1 MERHKTHKNVINA
14 ADDASQD
21 RFKDLLDNGAQEAYK
36 RPWHRIERG
45 LRLNR
50 IRIFI
55 EEVAS
60 QYNMTEDEKK
70 TFFVFLQKALDRKL
84 LNTIKI
90 VQYNPETQ
98 RITTIKGLEVKRN
111 TEGVLKWSFK
121 QKTEG
126 TRKKKKDDSPS
137 VTTDITKIEESE
149 AV

>member
-1 MERHKTHKNVINA
+1 MVATTVANVTIPEDSA
-14 ADDASQD
+14 QE

-55 EEVAS
+55 EEVS
-60 QYNMTEDEKK
+60 PQYNMTDEEKK
-70 TFFVFLQKALDRKL
+70 SFFVFLQKALDRKL
-84 LNTIKI
+84 LNTIKV
-90 VQYNPETQ
+90 VQYNPDTQ
-98 RITTIKGLEVKRN
+98 RITTIKGLEIKRN
-111 TEGVLKWSFK
+111 SDGVLKWAFK

-137 VTTDITKIEESE
+137 VTTDITKIEE
-149 AV
+149 ADAI

>member
-1 MERHKTHKNVINA
+1 MERHKTYKHVNS
-14 ADDASQD
+14 DESSQD

-50 IRIFI
+50 LRIFI

-70 TFFVFLQKALDRKL
+70 AFFVFLQKSLDKKL
-84 LNTIKI
+84 LNTIKV
-90 VQYNPETQ
+90 VQYNPESQ
-98 RITTIKGLEVKRN
+98 RITTIKGLEIKRN
-111 TEGVLKWSFK
+111 AEGVLKWAFK
-121 QKTEG
+121 QKVEG

-137 VTTDITKIEESE
+137 VTTEITKIEESE
-149 AV
+149 SV